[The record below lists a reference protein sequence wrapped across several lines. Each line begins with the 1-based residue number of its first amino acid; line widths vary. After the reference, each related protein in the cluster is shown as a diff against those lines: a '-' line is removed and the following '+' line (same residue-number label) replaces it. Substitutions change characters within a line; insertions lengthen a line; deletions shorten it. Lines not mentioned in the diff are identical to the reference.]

1 MEIQIED
8 LLSKLKYQTE
18 KLDSQYKAIINIC
31 DEMKRTI
38 EELDY
43 DVHELE
49 KEL

>member
-8 LLSKLKYQTE
+8 LLDKLKHSTE

>member
-18 KLDSQYKAIINIC
+18 KLDTNYKAMVEIL